1 MTQWITKL
9 VLLVAVVAAALTGL
23 FAEQLY
29 RAQLSDQSRL
39 DNAALLRSELR
50 RLPSLAAALPRGRAE
65 HFDQLAASDEAL
77 YASWGRLYK
86 QLHSESHGK
95 LQPLS
100 PAAQTFDQALTTL
113 RAEIATLL
121 AQRSAAQQWQQLVDE
136 SARALPSLEQRLQ
149 QQVERLIA
157 AGAQAATVVLA
168 QQQLWWLQR
177 LDRDIAALATQP
189 QLDEAAVAQL
199 RGRAGDIAQALQAL
213 QALGHNQVDVATEM
227 ALFGAVETALVE
239 FEQNLPAFLTLYR
252 SRQLLVA
259 AEQPLLQALES
270 IEQQIRRRAAQPLW
284 QRAAPPL
291 QWSALTALAALLL
304 ALLLGWRRAAQLRA
318 FERNQHREQQH
329 ELEQLIADLAAIG
342 EGDLTR
348 QLSAATPTA
357 AVLASSINAAIEALR
372 RLVAAAARQSEQ
384 LGEQSASHQ
393 QVSQQLAAGASEQLQ
408 QLSTASATLEQLA
421 ASVDAIAGRASDS
434 ATAAQQARDT
444 AVEGVARVAQSSASV
459 DEIDAAIT
467 TAAHSLA
474 ELHTGAQQIDK
485 VATVI
490 TQIADQTN
498 ILALNAAIQAAGSGA
513 EARGFA
519 LVADEIQRLAES
531 AATAAAEIGE
541 LIDTVQ
547 QHSRSADQAMQYS
560 CSELAVGKQRIAA
573 AGEALTAIEQG
584 AEALLPLMAE
594 ITTASQRQAEQ
605 AKQIASGVGEVQ
617 SQAAATLSRSQAN
630 SERTEQLAQLAL
642 EMRRSISHFTLGDV
656 GAASDQPPTES
667 QPTHNSLEAFEREIE
682 LLLANTPKPGI
693 ERE

>member
-9 VLLVAVVAAALTGL
+9 VLVVAVVAAALTGL

-393 QVSQQLAAGASEQLQ
+393 QVSQQLATGASEQLQ

-421 ASVDAIAGRASDS
+421 ASVDAIASRASDS

-474 ELHTGAQQIDK
+474 ELHAGAQQIDK

-667 QPTHNSLEAFEREIE
+667 QPAHNSLEAFEREIE